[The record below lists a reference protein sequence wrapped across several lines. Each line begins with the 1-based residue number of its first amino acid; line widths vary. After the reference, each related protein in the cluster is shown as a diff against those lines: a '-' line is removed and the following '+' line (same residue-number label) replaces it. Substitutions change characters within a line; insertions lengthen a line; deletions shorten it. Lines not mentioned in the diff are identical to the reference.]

1 MCLVVIKGTPIREA
15 EEDIICYKQI
25 DITET
30 GYYSMVQ
37 RFQYFLGLLY
47 SEHLE
52 KDNKRTISEYSYADL
67 IASDLFISQL
77 ASITSFDFRHSFY
90 DWEDIEPYCDFYLKG
105 FHSYKRNDRNRQ
117 RKPNVECIIPK
128 GSKYVEDSSGLIC
141 SSQIILNKL
150 ID

>member
-1 MCLVVIKGTPIREA
+1 MCLIVIKGTPIKEA

-25 DITET
+25 DIEKT
-30 GYYSMVQ
+30 GYYSSVQ

-47 SEHLE
+47 MEHLE
-52 KDNKRTISEYSYADL
+52 KDDGRRIDDYSYADF
-67 IASDLFISQL
+67 IASDALISQL
-77 ASITSFDFRHSFY
+77 ASITSFDYRHNFY

-105 FHSYKRNDRNRQ
+105 FHSYKRSDRNRQ

-128 GSKYVEDSSGLIC
+128 GSKYIEDTSGLIC
-141 SSQIILNKL
+141 SSQIILKKL